1 MSLFKGKPVDV
12 KVTGDARIAYEEL
25 NKIVGEE
32 KAKGIVSSPNQTLF
46 NSIKQKIDFIRI
58 NPEYG
63 THIPKNLIP
72 RDYINNYDINNLW
85 KVNITGAWRIIYTL
99 KGSEV
104 EIIALI
110 LDIFSHKDYDK
121 KFGYK

>member
-1 MSLFKGKPVDV
+1 MNLFHGKPVDV

-32 KAKGIVSSPNQTLF
+32 KTKGITTSPNQVLF
-46 NSIKQKIDFIRI
+46 NSIKQKIEFIRE

-63 THIPKNLIP
+63 IHIPKNLIP
-72 RDYINNYDINNLW
+72 RDYINNYDVNNLW
-85 KVNITGAWRIIYTL
+85 KVNITGAWRIIYTI

-104 EIIALI
+104 
-110 LDIFSHKDYDK
+110 
-121 KFGYK
+121 